1 MQESITWAIPSASIL
16 LDRNLFID
24 VKPIW
29 SNPDM
34 EGVRLKCS
42 QKSAQEIANT
52 VWRQSRNYWIK
63 ETLKALRENFKPIF
77 DCLYSSRYVSTRLI
91 FTFVFLQVIDDDLY
105 LWGGI
110 ARS

>member
-1 MQESITWAIPSASIL
+1 MLDAMQESITWAIPSASIL
-16 LDRNLFID
+16 LDRYLFID

-52 VWRQSRNYWIK
+52 V
-63 ETLKALRENFKPIF
+63 
-77 DCLYSSRYVSTRLI
+77 
-91 FTFVFLQVIDDDLY
+91 
-105 LWGGI
+105 
-110 ARS
+110 